1 METKHIKY
9 DVDSGI
15 SIFCTKSG
23 ATETKQITPDN
34 VRHAIINYDISLI
47 NNSTTR
53 VREQYKLNKRNIE
66 FQHDN
71 FVLFFP
77 LDNLIKPNE
86 SQLSLRSIEFYLKD
100 GKRLKFQIDQTYSII
115 ELQKNS
121 NSHIVHAH
129 SKGKLSDR
137 AGKNLQKSE
146 SSSQASPIK
155 NNNST
160 LTKREGNK
168 TLFVDSF
175 QKFKKSIE
183 ESDLLNLFTT
193 KEKSLNS
200 NLKSFGIS
208 LLCKLLL
215 LIKYLNNLV
224 DNEFQEDLQ
233 KFLKTNLLKSEVS
246 T

>member
-23 ATETKQITPDN
+23 ATETKQITPEL
-34 VRHAIINYDISLI
+34 VRYAIISYDISLI
-47 NNSTTR
+47 NNSITR

-66 FQHDN
+66 FSHDN

-77 LDNLIKPNE
+77 LDNIIKPHD
-86 SQLSLRSIEFYLKD
+86 SQITLRSLEFYLKD
-100 GKRLKFQIDQTYSII
+100 STKLKFQIDQTYSFI
-115 ELQKNS
+115 ELQN
-121 NSHIVHAH
+121 NNNIHIAH
-129 SKGKLSDR
+129 TPSKIRVSTK
-137 AGKNLQKSE
+137 AGKNLQVSVKSSQT
-146 SSSQASPIK
+146 SSS
-155 NNNST
+155 NNQYST
-160 LTKREGNK
+160 LAKREEGK
-168 TLFVDSF
+168 DFSVDSF
-175 QKFKKSIE
+175 QKFKESIE
-183 ESDLLNLFTT
+183 KSDLLNLFTT

-233 KFLKTNLLKSEVS
+233 KFLKTNLLNSEVS